1 MDLPQTLHGQLYLLA
16 YDRNR
21 RRFDLQNLWL
31 LGFALRA
38 AMLTDLFLNGYLRDT
53 DGLASPAD
61 GTRPG
66 DPVLRAVFDTIGID
80 RPKTW
85 SWLIAANQAH
95 GPRLVRDQLKD
106 VGWLCERRSRTLG
119 VIPITRLGPHDEN
132 LVEGLAE
139 RVTNA
144 LRDAIAGRPTD
155 PRPLVVGLL
164 GVLGEMP
171 TVFSIDERAQHS
183 RELGGLTFA
192 AIAPIMG
199 LHEAVK
205 SVYDSMQGK
214 GGAVGGCGGSGGCGG
229 CGGCG
234 G

>member
-95 GPRLVRDQLKD
+95 APRLVRDQLKRCR
-106 VGWLCERRSRTLG
+106 LAMRAAEPHARRHSHHPPRPSRR
-119 VIPITRLGPHDEN
+119 RLGRGP
-132 LVEGLAE
+132 
-139 RVTNA
+139 
-144 LRDAIAGRPTD
+144 
-155 PRPLVVGLL
+155 
-164 GVLGEMP
+164 
-171 TVFSIDERAQHS
+171 
-183 RELGGLTFA
+183 
-192 AIAPIMG
+192 
-199 LHEAVK
+199 
-205 SVYDSMQGK
+205 
-214 GGAVGGCGGSGGCGG
+214 GGASDLRASRCHPRAVRQTRGHWS
-229 CGGCG
+229 
-234 G
+234 